1 MRKDTLN
8 EVININ
14 ICHGNMQDL
23 LHDTYLYMKSII
35 LKKKKNNKNSYHF
48 IMSNAIVT
56 NNFTIFL
63 QTIDVVNSY

>member
-14 ICHGNMQDL
+14 ICHGNMKDL

-35 LKKKKNNKNSYHF
+35 LKKKKKKKILSFY
-48 IMSNAIVT
+48 
-56 NNFTIFL
+56 
-63 QTIDVVNSY
+63 YE